1 MIYDVTLTLSP
12 ELAGWPGDPP
22 VEMTSIEVEGT
33 RVSRWMLGSHAG
45 THVDAPVHFFAGR
58 ETVDALDPR
67 MLLGPCRVL
76 DVQEFPQVTAD
87 ILALYDLR
95 GVERLLL
102 RTRNSSHWAVDPKTF
117 DRSFIALDATAAQAV
132 LDAGI
137 KLLGVDGLS
146 VDPYES
152 AGEVHQLLLEAGVI
166 LVEGLALD
174 AIPAGDYRLIC
185 APLKLAGSD
194 GAPAR
199 VFLEDI
205 S

>member
-12 ELAGWPGDPP
+12 ELARWPGDPP
-22 VEMTSIEVEGT
+22 VQMTSIEVGGT
-33 RVSRWMLGSHAG
+33 QVSRWVLGSHAG
-45 THVDAPVHFFAGR
+45 THVDAPVHFVAGR

-67 MLLGPCRVL
+67 TLLGQCRVL
-76 DVQEFPQVTAD
+76 DVREFPQVTGD
-87 ILALYDLR
+87 VLALYDLR

-102 RTRNSSHWAVDPKTF
+102 RTRNSSHWAVNPTIF
-117 DRSFIALDATAAQAV
+117 DRSFIALDVTAAQAV

-146 VDPYES
+146 VDPYDS
-152 AGEVHQLLLEAGVI
+152 AGEVHQLLLRAGMVI
-166 LVEGLALD
+166 VEGLALD
-174 AIPAGDYRLIC
+174 AVQAGDYRLIC

-199 VFLEDI
+199 VFVEG
-205 S
+205 